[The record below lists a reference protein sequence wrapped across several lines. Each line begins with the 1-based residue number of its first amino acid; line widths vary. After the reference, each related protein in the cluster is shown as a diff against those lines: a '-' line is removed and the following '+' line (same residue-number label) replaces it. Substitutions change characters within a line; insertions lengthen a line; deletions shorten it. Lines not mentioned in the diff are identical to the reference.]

1 MLNFSVETSAELPHF
16 SSPHLVN
23 KYALIENLDF
33 LYYLQ
38 HGRPSFA
45 YGIFVIQHLADS
57 SSVKLQWAFFYDFFI
72 HLQADM

>member
-1 MLNFSVETSAELPHF
+1 MLNFSLETLAELPHF

-23 KYALIENLDF
+23 KYALIENLDY

-45 YGIFVIQHLADS
+45 YGIFVIQHLIDS
-57 SSVKLQWAFFYDFFI
+57 SNAKLE
-72 HLQADM
+72 